1 MVSSLNGI
9 FRPASDNPATPDKAQ
24 PLRAQ
29 KPAAAPSTPPAPQKR
44 AKPPT
49 AAAEEKPKVRT
60 RKERSDKKKD
70 MKFPVTPEQRE
81 ELRKRASELRIA
93 DRRPEIKYETISNTE
108 ILKQALEHYS
118 IFPER
123 YPPLV
128 YKDTGQ
134 YMHAELLLPDYTEI
148 EVLAR
153 KLNLSIRKTVYRLI
167 MNYIY
172 RGDVDIHAYR
182 KSQQQSSERF

>member
-1 MVSSLNGI
+1 MVNSLNGI
-9 FRPASDNPATPDKAQ
+9 FSPISEPKVKA
-24 PLRAQ
+24 PPSKAQ
-29 KPAAAPSTPPAPQKR
+29 KPVAPPSAPPKPQYRPEPPVAAAAPKNKA
-44 AKPPT
+44 
-49 AAAEEKPKVRT
+49 RT
-60 RKERSDKKKD
+60 RRERSDKKKD

-81 ELRKRASELRIA
+81 DLRKRASELRIA
-93 DRRPEIKYETISNTE
+93 DRKPEMKYETISNTA
-108 ILKQALEHYS
+108 ILKQALEHYA

-134 YMHAELLLPDYTEI
+134 YMHAELLLPDYV
-148 EVLAR
+148 EVEALAR

-182 KSQQQSSERF
+182 KSQQQ